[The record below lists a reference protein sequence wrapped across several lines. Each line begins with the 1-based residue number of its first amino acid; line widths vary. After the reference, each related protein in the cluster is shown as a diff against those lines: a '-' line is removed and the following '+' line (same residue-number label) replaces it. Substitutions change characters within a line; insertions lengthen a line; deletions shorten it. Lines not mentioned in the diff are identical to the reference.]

1 MWSLMNKQP
10 EKSTQNPTTTRRF
23 CAIDIENLAL
33 QPAVSPGAG
42 RHIAYLLQD
51 IFHLKPE
58 DLAVVAGGPHNAFA
72 IDAASK
78 VLSGQSIWR
87 GGHNGGDLAL
97 IEALD
102 HIPSPSISSST
113 TPVNEV
119 IIGSG
124 DGIFTSVVSRLQ
136 NRGLVVTCVAYSR
149 ALHPALAL
157 AANRVI
163 RLDQFNPIQQAA

>member
-1 MWSLMNKQP
+1 MNNTHTP
-10 EKSTQNPTTTRRF
+10 QNPITTRRF
-23 CAIDIENLAL
+23 CAIDLENLAL
-33 QPAVSPGAG
+33 QPAVSLGAG
-42 RHIAYLLQD
+42 RHVAYLLQD

-87 GGHNGGDLAL
+87 GGHNGADLAL

-102 HIPSPSISSST
+102 RIPAPTISSHT
-113 TPVNEV
+113 HPVNEV

-124 DGIFTSVVSRLQ
+124 DGIFTSIVNRLQ
-136 NRGLVVTCVAYSR
+136 NRGMVVTCVAYSR

-157 AANRVI
+157 AANRVV
-163 RLDQFNPIQQAA
+163 RLDQFTQIQQAA

>member
-1 MWSLMNKQP
+1 MNITHTPQKP
-10 EKSTQNPTTTRRF
+10 ITTRRF
-23 CAIDIENLAL
+23 SAIDIENLAL

-87 GGHNGGDLAL
+87 AGHNGADIAL
-97 IEALD
+97 IEELD
-102 HIPSPSISSST
+102 RNLIAYQTGKRS
-113 TPVNEV
+113 
-119 IIGSG
+119 
-124 DGIFTSVVSRLQ
+124 DYRLW
-136 NRGLVVTCVAYSR
+136 
-149 ALHPALAL
+149 
-157 AANRVI
+157 
-163 RLDQFNPIQQAA
+163 

>member
-1 MWSLMNKQP
+1 MHNVHTPQKP
-10 EKSTQNPTTTRRF
+10 ITTRRF
-23 CAIDIENLAL
+23 SAIDIENLAL